1 MALFKVIVNLR
12 QRQTK
17 IDQRRHQVIQSQQ
30 KCPPKKVATLKLCSL
45 RCKFNPWT
53 TQSRCTQSVHHQAA
67 LENWPSCWGR
77 ARYTPWNAVLSPS
90 SGYPLVNLHIT
101 MLKITMLSSWENPRF
116 RLGHGFN
123 SYVSHNQRVYP
134 INIPAPHRSSSER
147 SSATKALK
155 RCIITSL
162 RMEKTPW
169 ENREL
174 LWCCGW
180 FSRPGKLTKSYGKS
194 TIFYGKIHYKMVNF
208 P

>member
-45 RCKFNPWT
+45 RCKFNPELPN
-53 TQSRCTQSVHHQAA
+53 QGV
-67 LENWPSCWGR
+67 PS
-77 ARYTPWNAVLSPS
+77 RYTTKQLLRTAQLLRTSSLYSLERRVIPS

-101 MLKITMLSSWENPRF
+101 ILKITMLSSWENPRF
-116 RLGHGFN
+116 DWAIGFN

-180 FSRPGKLTKSYGKS
+180 FSRPGKLTKSYGNHHLLWENS
-194 TIFYGKIHYKMVNF
+194 L
-208 P
+208 